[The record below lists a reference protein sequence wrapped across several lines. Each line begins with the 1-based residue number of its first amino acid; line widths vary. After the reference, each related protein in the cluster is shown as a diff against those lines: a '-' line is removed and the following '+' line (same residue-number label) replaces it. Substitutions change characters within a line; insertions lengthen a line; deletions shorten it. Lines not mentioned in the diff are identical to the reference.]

1 MKLYGKLL
9 IPLMLLTAT
18 AAAQD
23 APGLSPWLLH
33 HYSVAAATP
42 DFSQQSFRAN
52 DLRAIRPAAPV
63 YWDRLTPM
71 PAPTMQPR
79 PLNIPMLKA
88 LQHNRMVA
96 MLAGSVPKL
105 ENMFDEDSVPKRR
118 ISVSPM
124 LDLDGGIGI
133 RVKIKLPN

>member
-1 MKLYGKLL
+1 MRTYGKLL

-23 APGLSPWLLH
+23 SPGLSPWVLH

-42 DFSQQSFRAN
+42 DFSQQSFRAT
-52 DLRAIRPAAPV
+52 DLRTVRPVAPV
-63 YWDRLTPM
+63 YWDAPM
-71 PAPTMQPR
+71 TAPSNQPR
-79 PLNIPMLKA
+79 PLNIPMLKT
-88 LQHNRMVA
+88 LQHNRLFA
-96 MLAGSVPKL
+96 LLAGNVPKL
-105 ENMFDEDSVPKRR
+105 EQMFDEDSVSKRR

-124 LDLDGGIGI
+124 IDLDGGIGI

>member
-23 APGLSPWLLH
+23 TPGLSPWVLH
-33 HYSVAAATP
+33 HYSVAATTP
-42 DFSQQSFRAN
+42 DFSAQGFRAN
-52 DLRAIRPAAPV
+52 DLRAIRPAGPVCWDTFSPMAP
-63 YWDRLTPM
+63 
-71 PAPTMQPR
+71 PASQPR
-79 PLNIPMLKA
+79 PLNIPMLKT

-105 ENMFDEDSVPKRR
+105 ENMFDEDSVPKHR
-118 ISVSPM
+118 IAVSPM
-124 LDLDGGIGI
+124 IDLDGGIGVRI
-133 RVKIKLPN
+133 KIKLPN

>member
-23 APGLSPWLLH
+23 APGLSPYVLH

-42 DFSQQSFRAN
+42 DFTAQGFRAN
-52 DLRAIRPAAPV
+52 DLRAIHPAAPV
-63 YWDRLTPM
+63 YWDALTPLSQ
-71 PAPTMQPR
+71 PNQPR
-79 PLNIPMLKA
+79 PLNIPMLKS

-96 MLAGSVPKL
+96 MLAGGVPKL
-105 ENMFDEDSVPKRR
+105 EQMFDEDSVSKHRV
-118 ISVSPM
+118 SVSPM
-124 LDLDGGIGI
+124 LDLDGGVGI
-133 RVKIKLPN
+133 RIKIKLPQ